1 MIDLHSHV
9 LPMVDDGSESLNH
22 SLDMVKTAISQG
34 VKELVLTPHYRGVFN
49 LSKKELEEKFNDFK
63 AQVQKENLPINLSL
77 GQEIYVDNDT
87 KKDLIDN
94 KFLTINQTKYVLL
107 EFNYTQ
113 DNDIAEY
120 VYEFSR
126 LGYKPIIAHVERYAY
141 LTIYDIAEIKSM
153 GALIQINAESL
164 VGKGNFANKRLVKKL
179 IKNDLVDIVS
189 NDMHWGREYLMAKA
203 YKCVCKKFSKEIA
216 DNLFIVNPQ
225 KVLNDN

>member
-126 LGYKPIIAHVERYAY
+126 LGYKPIIAHVERYTY

-203 YKCVCKKFSKEIA
+203 YKCVCKKFSKDIA

-225 KVLNDN
+225 KVLNDE